1 MPICKDKQVTVLTNM
16 QELSILIFAGYVFLM
31 CAISCVLYII
41 FACLFVPETFG
52 KTLEDMEDHYRK
64 LCYGNDEEIIAKAD
78 QVRTVSHFFKSYLHK
93 FHGWTRWRVLNLH
106 FFCSCRFRYT
116 AHTRSRVQFQFIT
129 GIILCLNKLLVFK
142 NSWLYFAKERSKYI
156 QRKWTMEDHKM

>member
-78 QVRTVSHFFKSYLHK
+78 QVRTVSHFFTS
-93 FHGWTRWRVLNLH
+93 
-106 FFCSCRFRYT
+106 
-116 AHTRSRVQFQFIT
+116 
-129 GIILCLNKLLVFK
+129 
-142 NSWLYFAKERSKYI
+142 
-156 QRKWTMEDHKM
+156 